1 MVSAVLA
8 EAASAAEAQ
17 EAAGERLR
25 TRGPEDQY
33 PVPRDVNFFKKVF
46 YFYYDGF
53 RSMTV
58 GKKLWIILIIKLI
71 IIFVI
76 LRLIFFPDFLR
87 SRFPD
92 DRQRGDYV
100 KDQLIKRK

>member
-1 MVSAVLA
+1 M
-8 EAASAAEAQ
+8 
-17 EAAGERLR
+17 
-25 TRGPEDQY
+25 
-33 PVPRDVNFFKKVF
+33 NIFKRIF

-53 RSMTV
+53 RTMTV
-58 GKKLWIILIIKLI
+58 GKKLWIIIIIKLF
-71 IIFVI
+71 IIFII

-100 KDQLIKRK
+100 KDQLINRK